1 MGFPAELFILGIFP
15 LTLKLLRTKL
25 YCVENNA
32 SGSTRRKEQSMDSP
46 SPSPEPQGR
55 LVNIF

>member
-1 MGFPAELFILGIFP
+1 MGFPAELSILGIFP

-25 YCVENNA
+25 YCVESDT
-32 SGSTRRKEQSMDSP
+32 SGEARRGEQSMDSP

-55 LVNIF
+55 LANIF

>member
-1 MGFPAELFILGIFP
+1 MGFPAELFILGIFR
-15 LTLKLLRTKL
+15 LTLQLLRTKL
-25 YCVENNA
+25 YCVESDA
-32 SGSTRRKEQSMDSP
+32 SGKVRRREQSMDSP